1 MLMLLL
7 TNGGWMFCHC
17 YVLYFTSSVHLNPP
31 ADNGPEGGNTS
42 MGQSLLAA
50 EFLQLLLVALP
61 AAGDA
66 VVAAAAAVAGV
77 VGVAVA
83 AETRNGLT

>member
-1 MLMLLL
+1 
-7 TNGGWMFCHC
+7 MFCHC

-42 MGQSLLAA
+42 MGQSLLAT
-50 EFLQLLLVALP
+50 EFLQLQLVALP

>member
-1 MLMLLL
+1 M
-7 TNGGWMFCHC
+7 
-17 YVLYFTSSVHLNPP
+17 
-31 ADNGPEGGNTS
+31 S

-77 VGVAVA
+77 AVA